1 MIKAEKITE
10 LEKTLRLPEGTLKS
24 AIEAAEEKDIE
35 IPSLKIYTEEEETAR
50 IENERKTAREIGV
63 EIAIKGA
70 KNKFGLQ
77 FEGKTID
84 NLLENY
90 SKKVIQ
96 DANIS
101 PDKKVQELTSDLEK
115 LRGINSTIENQFNE
129 FKATVIKKEGE
140 REIDSLILTKIPQN
154 TTIPTKDVLHLFKYN
169 FQAEKNEGG
178 IIEFKKDGVVLKNE
192 KTLNPLTAEEV
203 INSFVTPYLK
213 KPEGGAGGGDEAG
226 GGKPGTLQA
235 FSKEMADRGVR
246 EGSLEFNQE
255 MQKRIKEKTL
265 SF

>member
-24 AIEAAEEKDIE
+24 AIEATEEKDIE
-35 IPSLKIYTEEEETAR
+35 IPTLRIYTEEEENTR
-50 IENERKTAREIGV
+50 LENERKNAKIAGV
-63 EIAIKGA
+63 EMAVKEA
-70 KNKFGLQ
+70 RNKFGLQ

-84 NLLENY
+84 NLLEHY

-101 PDKKVQELTSDLEK
+101 PDKKVQELTADLDK
-115 LRGINSTIENQFNE
+115 MRGNYTSIESQFNE
-129 FKATVIKKEGE
+129 FKANVAKKDGE

-154 TTIPTKDVLHLFKYN
+154 TTIPTKDVLQLFKYN
-169 FQAEKNEGG
+169 FQVEKNESG
-178 IIEFKKDGVVLKNE
+178 IVEFKKDGVVLKNE
-192 KTLNPLTAEEV
+192 KTLNPLSVDEV
-203 INSFVTPYLK
+203 LSSFVTPYLK

-226 GGKPGTLQA
+226 AGKPGTLQA
-235 FSKEMADRGVR
+235 FSKEMADRGIR

-265 SF
+265 TI